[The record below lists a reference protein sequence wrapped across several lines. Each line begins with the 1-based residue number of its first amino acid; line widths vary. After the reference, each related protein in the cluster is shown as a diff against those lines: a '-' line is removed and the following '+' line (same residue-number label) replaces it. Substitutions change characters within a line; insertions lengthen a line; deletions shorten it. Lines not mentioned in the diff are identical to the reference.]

1 MVNPNSLSFWDNRL
15 FDNMLLCYV
24 CLYCDVLSKF
34 MSAFLCAPK
43 QLTIVALVVFFLQKD
58 GKARKKKKLRTT

>member
-1 MVNPNSLSFWDNRL
+1 M
-15 FDNMLLCYV
+15 Y
-24 CLYCDVLSKF
+24 
-34 MSAFLCAPK
+34 APK